1 MTSRPSV
8 PHREALVALCDR
20 LPADC
25 SWAVTASE
33 NLALRGFDVS
43 PGDVDVVTDAEGA
56 YRIEELFSEHVVRA
70 VVPPEEAEA
79 DRIRS
84 HFGALSLSGT
94 EVELMGDVEHRFEG
108 EWVTDPPVAET
119 REFLPVAGR
128 EVPVMPLSYEAYG
141 YRARG
146 EPDRA
151 AAVEARLDA
160 GADPTLH
167 AGGDPTEAPR

>member
-1 MTSRPSV
+1 MTPSPSV

-20 LPADC
+20 LPANC

-43 PGDVDVVTDAEGA
+43 PGDVDLITDAQSA
-56 YRIEELFSEHVVRA
+56 YRIEKLFADAVVRE

-79 DRIRS
+79 EHIRS

-94 EVELMGDVEHRFEG
+94 EVELMGDVDHRVDG
-108 EWVTDPPVAET
+108 EWVADPPVAET
-119 REFLPVAGR
+119 REFLAVAGR
-128 EVPVMPLSYEAYG
+128 AVPVMPLSYEAYG

-146 EPDRA
+146 EPERA
-151 AAVEARLDA
+151 AVVEAHLDA
-160 GADPTLH
+160 GADPAPR
-167 AGGDPTEAPR
+167 AGDGPTEVPR